1 MLIPIKKN
9 FVMRYTVILIISMIL
24 GGCGLN
30 KPLAVTQAYPVGQPE
45 VLLENNVIADSVY
58 IINRAPSGMQSMDEI
73 PVLLSDRTSKI
84 IQQQDFQEKSIT
96 TIQQEQSKQ
105 FKKKKVN
112 ADDEPTQTKPKINIW
127 AVLGFV
133 FVLTGVI
140 PIIGNLVGYIMCIV
154 ALNQINKNPGMY
166 TGKGLALAGFI
177 LFTIFLVAAIT
188 FALFYYG
195 LLSFNGS

>member
-1 MLIPIKKN
+1 
-9 FVMRYTVILIISMIL
+9 
-24 GGCGLN
+24 
-30 KPLAVTQAYPVGQPE
+30 
-45 VLLENNVIADSVY
+45 
-58 IINRAPSGMQSMDEI
+58 
-73 PVLLSDRTSKI
+73 
-84 IQQQDFQEKSIT
+84 
-96 TIQQEQSKQ
+96 KQ

-166 TGKGLALAGFI
+166 TGKGFAIAGFVI
-177 LFTIFLVAAIT
+177 FTIFLVVAIT
-188 FALFYYG
+188 IALFYFG

>member
-1 MLIPIKKN
+1 
-9 FVMRYTVILIISMIL
+9 MRYTLFLIVSLII

-45 VLLENNVIADSVY
+45 VLLENNVIADSVF
-58 IINRAPSGMQSMDEI
+58 IINSAPSGMQSMDEI
-73 PVLLSDRTSKI
+73 PVLLSGRTSKI

-96 TIQQEQSKQ
+96 TIQQEQPKQ

-166 TGKGLALAGFI
+166 TGKGFAIAGFVI
-177 LFTIFLVAAIT
+177 FTIFLVVAIT
-188 FALFYYG
+188 IALFYFG

>member
-1 MLIPIKKN
+1 
-9 FVMRYTVILIISMIL
+9 MRYTLFLIISLII

-30 KPLAVTQAYPVGQPE
+30 KPLAVTQAYIVDQTE

-58 IINRAPSGMQSMDEI
+58 IINSAPSGMQSMDEI
-73 PVLLSDRTSKI
+73 PVLLSDRISKI

-96 TIQQEQSKQ
+96 TIQQEQPKQ

-112 ADDEPTQTKPKINIW
+112 ADDEPTPTKPKINIW

-166 TGKGLALAGFI
+166 TGKGFAIAGFVI
-177 LFTIFLVAAIT
+177 FTIFLVVAIT
-188 FALFYYG
+188 IALFYFG

>member
-1 MLIPIKKN
+1 MFIPIKKI
-9 FVMRYTVILIISMIL
+9 VMRYTLFLIVSLII

-166 TGKGLALAGFI
+166 TGKGFAIAGFVI
-177 LFTIFLVAAIT
+177 FTIFLVVAIT
-188 FALFYYG
+188 IALFYFG

>member
-1 MLIPIKKN
+1 
-9 FVMRYTVILIISMIL
+9 MRYSLILILSILL

-30 KPLAVTQAYPVGQPE
+30 KPLSVVHPLSVEQPTS
-45 VLLENNVIADSVY
+45 LETTNEISDTLI
-58 IINRAPSGMQSMDEI
+58 IINRAPSGMQAMVEVT
-73 PVLLSDRTSKI
+73 VLPSDRTTKI
-84 IQQQDFQEKSIT
+84 IQQQNFRKKSIT
-96 TIQQEQSKQ
+96 TIQHEQPKQ
-105 FKKKKVN
+105 LNKKKLN
-112 ADDEPTQTKPKINIW
+112 ADDEPTPTKPKMNIW

-166 TGKGLALAGFI
+166 TGKGLAIAGFVI
-177 LFTIFLVAAIT
+177 FTIFLFAAIT

>member
-1 MLIPIKKN
+1 
-9 FVMRYTVILIISMIL
+9 MRYTLFLIVSLII

-166 TGKGLALAGFI
+166 TGKGLRNCRVYSFHHIFSSSDYFCLILLWFI
-177 LFTIFLVAAIT
+177 II
-188 FALFYYG
+188 
-195 LLSFNGS
+195 